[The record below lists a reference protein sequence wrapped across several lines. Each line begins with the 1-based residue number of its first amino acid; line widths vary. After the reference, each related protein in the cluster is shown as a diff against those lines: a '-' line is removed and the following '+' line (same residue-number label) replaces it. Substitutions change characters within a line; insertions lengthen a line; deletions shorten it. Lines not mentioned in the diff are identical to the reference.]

1 LVVFQVKSKTPYERF
16 YGSPPAGA
24 NSFTSGDEAVV
35 AFRTVFFMASEK
47 DIPFLTFLLGKARAE
62 YPSHIGLQLM
72 EVLHL
77 AFVVDE
83 GVR

>member
-1 LVVFQVKSKTPYERF
+1 
-16 YGSPPAGA
+16 
-24 NSFTSGDEAVV
+24 
-35 AFRTVFFMASEK
+35 MALEK

-77 AFVVDE
+77 AFVIDE

>member
-1 LVVFQVKSKTPYERF
+1 MFQVKSKSPYERF
-16 YGSPPAGA
+16 YTSPPTGA
-24 NSFTSGDEAVV
+24 NSFSSGDEACVT
-35 AFRTVFFMASEK
+35 FRTVFFMALEK

-62 YPSHIGLQLM
+62 YPSNIGLQLL

-77 AFVVDE
+77 AFVIDE